1 MTLIKVAFRNI
12 VRNGRRSLMTIA
24 AIAVGA
30 VSMIIFG
37 KFMGYVTKAFQ
48 TNTVEHFGHVT
59 LFREGYFEFG
69 AGNPAAYGISAYQ
82 DVIRTIRSDAALGPL
97 VNVVT
102 PTVNLFGIAGNYD
115 IEVSKTFLGYG
126 FVPSDR
132 DRMLRWDE
140 YGLFTNRPPRKTGL
154 ADDDPSGAVIG
165 VGLARVLG
173 LCHALRV
180 PHCPEPPRLPRP
192 APAASTLNAEIIE
205 LASRERAAAPGAA
218 TTDAASPGE
227 PRLDLLVSTAGGAP
241 NVMSIRLVR
250 AERQGVK
257 ELDDNFVGLNFSLA
271 QELLYGRGEHKAV
284 GIVLQLHRTEDIGL
298 VRARLQALSNEHGWD
313 LEARDFAELQPFYR
327 QVVGMFNAIFSFMAS
342 IIAVIVLFTVVNTM
356 TMSVVERTTE
366 IGTARALGVRRAGI
380 RKQFLI
386 EGGMLGGMVAVAGL
400 LFASLMTLLINHAG
414 LTWTPPGQAAAVPL
428 YVLSRAPALSLGVA
442 VGLLVLSTLAA
453 LLPAN
458 RAARLVVVD
467 ALRHV

>member
-12 VRNGRRSLMTIA
+12 VRNGRRSLMTLA

-48 TNTVEHFGHVT
+48 TNTVEQFGHVT
-59 LFREGYFEFG
+59 LFRRGYFDFG
-69 AGNPAAYGISAYQ
+69 AGNPAAYGISAYPEI
-82 DVIRTIRSDAALGPL
+82 IRTIQADATVGPL
-97 VNVVT
+97 VNVIT

-154 ADDDPSGAVIG
+154 ADGDPSGAVIG

-173 LCHALRV
+173 LCRALEV
-180 PHCPEPPRLPRP
+180 PHCPEPPRPARP
-192 APAASTLNAEIIE
+192 AAEAPSALNTEIME
-205 LASRERAAAPGAA
+205 LAAREHPAQPDAPS
-218 TTDAASPGE
+218 TGE

-257 ELDDNFVGLNFSLA
+257 ELDDNFVGLNFALA
-271 QELLYGRGEHKAV
+271 QELLYGRGEHQAV
-284 GIVLQLHRTEDIGL
+284 GIVLQLNRTEDIGP
-298 VRARLQALSNEHGWD
+298 VRARLQALSDEHGWD
-313 LEARDFAELQPFYR
+313 LEARDFSELQPFYR
-327 QVVGMFNAIFSFMAS
+327 QVVGMFNAIFSFMAV

-366 IGTARALGVRRAGI
+366 IGTARALGVRRGGI
-380 RKQFLI
+380 RRQFLI
-386 EGGMLGGMVAVAGL
+386 EGCMLGGLGAVAGL
-400 LFASLMTLLINHAG
+400 LFAALLTVIINHAG
-414 LTWTPPGQAAAVPL
+414 LTWTPPGQAAPVPL
-428 YVLSRAPALSLGVA
+428 YVLSQATTLNIGVA
-442 VGLLVLSTLAA
+442 LGLLALSTLAA